1 MGNFFNTDI
10 KSRCTPDIILIN
22 LKGYIMLS
30 AHVWPESYTWPQNMG
45 LQSNLQYLLKYDCFI
60 IISIIF
66 TILITLYFIQRT
78 IILSS

>member
-10 KSRCTPDIILIN
+10 KSRFTPDIILIN
-22 LKGYIMLS
+22 LKEYIMLS
-30 AHVWPESYTWPQNMG
+30 AHVWPESYTWPQNMW

-66 TILITLYFIQRT
+66 TILIRLYFIQRT